1 MIESE
6 KVAADGRAMDVKNI
20 PPTRAQ
26 CRPLQRAYDH
36 FNAALFEGKLP
47 PSLNTLRSS
56 HRRYG

>member
-1 MIESE
+1 
-6 KVAADGRAMDVKNI
+6 MDVKNI